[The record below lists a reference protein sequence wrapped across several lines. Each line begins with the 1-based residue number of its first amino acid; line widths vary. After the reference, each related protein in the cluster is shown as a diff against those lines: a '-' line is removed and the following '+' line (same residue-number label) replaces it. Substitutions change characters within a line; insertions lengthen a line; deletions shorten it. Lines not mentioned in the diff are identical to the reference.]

1 MLLRAGFSATGDL
14 SNLNIY
20 GPEGC
25 DECTGGYRGRTG
37 VFQVMPVTEAISD
50 MIISG
55 ASQDH
60 IEKQAALDGVLTLRQ
75 SGLNKVRAGVTSLE
89 EVLRV
94 TSS

>member
-1 MLLRAGFSATGDL
+1 
-14 SNLNIY
+14 
-20 GPEGC
+20 
-25 DECTGGYRGRTG
+25 
-37 VFQVMPVTEAISD
+37 MPVTEAISD